1 MIGKTMTSARR
12 PGKPS
17 RRDLLAAAVAVGGW
31 AAISPARAATTELV
45 ATDHHNGLAIGGFDP
60 VAYFVDGSAQLGK
73 TAFEHAFAAVV
84 WRFRNAGNQAA
95 FIADPE
101 VYMPRFGGYD
111 PMGIAR
117 GVAVP
122 GNPRLWLITDERLY
136 LFFTRDARGAFA
148 DDVEGVTAQADGQWP
163 AVQRTLSP

>member
-1 MIGKTMTSARR
+1 MIGKTMTSPRP

-17 RRDLLAAAVAVGGW
+17 RRDLLAAAVAAGGW

-45 ATDHHNGLAIGGFDP
+45 ATDHHSGLAIGGYDP
-60 VAYFVDGSAQLGK
+60 VAYFVAGAAQPGK
-73 TAFEHAFAAVV
+73 TAFEHAFAGVV

-95 FIADPE
+95 FVADPE

-111 PMGIAR
+111 PVGVAR

-122 GNPRLWLITDERLY
+122 GDPRLWLITDQRLY
-136 LFFTRDARGAFA
+136 LFYTRDTRDAFA
-148 DDVEGVTAQADGQWP
+148 DDVRGAGAQADGQWP
-163 AVQRTLSP
+163 AVQRALSP